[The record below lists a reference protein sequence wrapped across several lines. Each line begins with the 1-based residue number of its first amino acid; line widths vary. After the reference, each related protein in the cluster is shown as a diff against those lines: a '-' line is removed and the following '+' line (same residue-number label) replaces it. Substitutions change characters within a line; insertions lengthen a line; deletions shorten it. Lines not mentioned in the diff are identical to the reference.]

1 VLIAI
6 VAILLAQAPPTLGNP
21 APDTGSH
28 GAPVTVNDCSIL
40 YRYYY
45 GRAFVAPRGLKIEFT
60 DESSKPVDLV
70 TFAVTS
76 NIGSATIRDV
86 GAVEPGVET
95 THQFRQFDRTQ
106 LVSNPDVSC
115 TVQAVH
121 FTDGTVWQYGANP
134 AASTETNTL
143 LGLVLIDGASGVVV
157 KFVAPGSAGAA
168 AGIRQG
174 DRIVSIGANAVS
186 SVSDVKTI
194 LDITSSSTPLP
205 IVLDRGGQTV
215 NATIHAG
222 APAATP

>member
-1 VLIAI
+1 MLIAI

-21 APDTGSH
+21 APETGSQ
-28 GAPVTVNDCSIL
+28 GPPVTVNDCSIL
-40 YRYYY
+40 YRYSY

-86 GAVEPGVET
+86 GEVDPGVET

-106 LVSNPDVSC
+106 LYGNPDVSC
-115 TVQAVH
+115 TVAAVQ
-121 FTDGTVWQYGANP
+121 FTDGTVWQAGTNP

-143 LGLVLIDGASGVVV
+143 LGLVLVDGASGVYV

-174 DRIVSIGANAVS
+174 DRIVSIGSNAVS
-186 SVSDVKTI
+186 SVSDIRTI
-194 LDITSSSTPLP
+194 LDMTPSSTPLP
-205 IVLDRGGQTV
+205 IALDRGGRTV
-215 NATIHAG
+215 NVTIHAG
-222 APAATP
+222 ASSGAP

>member
-28 GAPVTVNDCSIL
+28 GAPVTVNDCSFS

-45 GRAFVAPRGLKIEFT
+45 GRAYVAPRGLKIEFT
-60 DESSKPVDLV
+60 DESAKPVDLV

-86 GAVEPGVET
+86 GEVEPGVET
-95 THQFRQFDRTQ
+95 THEFRQFDRTQ
-106 LVSNPDVSC
+106 LFSVPEASC

-121 FTDGTVWQYGANP
+121 FTDGTVWQYGASQ
-134 AASTETNTL
+134 AASTETSTL
-143 LGLVLIDGASGVVV
+143 LGLVLVDGASGVLV

-174 DRIVSIGANAVS
+174 DRIVSIGSNAVS

-194 LDITSSSTPLP
+194 FSITSSSTPLP
-205 IVLDRGGQTV
+205 IVLDRGGQAV
-215 NATIHAG
+215 NATIHVSAG
-222 APAATP
+222 PVKP